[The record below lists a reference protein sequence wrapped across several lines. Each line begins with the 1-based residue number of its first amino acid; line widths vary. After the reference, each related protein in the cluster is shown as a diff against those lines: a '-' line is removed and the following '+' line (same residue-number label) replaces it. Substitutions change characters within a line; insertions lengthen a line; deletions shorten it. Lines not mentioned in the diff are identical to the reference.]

1 VSATQMP
8 LRRIEVLGSTFERP
22 PWAGAP
28 LRNRTVDLLLTMGN
42 QRGCNCRRAFGQP
55 QCELRRADTSCAM
68 RSLAGL
74 PPDLPYSRIVAPLP
88 RPTACF

>member
-1 VSATQMP
+1 
-8 LRRIEVLGSTFERP
+8 
-22 PWAGAP
+22 
-28 LRNRTVDLLLTMGN
+28 
-42 QRGCNCRRAFGQP
+42 
-55 QCELRRADTSCAM
+55 M